1 LAVAHTAAAVEA
13 GGGTGGDG
21 DGPPWYGEREA
32 RPEYGETEPGRPVC
46 RSDCY
51 NQTLSMAY
59 LQGVCLGDERDV
71 APNAI
76 TLQGNEAEKQTG
88 GMGAHLNARCVNAGY
103 LMKHKTTPE
112 AAVSDCQQIFN

>member
-1 LAVAHTAAAVEA
+1 LAVAHTAVAVEA
-13 GGGTGGDG
+13 GAGAGGDG

-59 LQGVCLGDERDV
+59 LQGVCLDIARGTLV
-71 APNAI
+71 CGTTNA
-76 TLQGNEAEKQTG
+76 TLLRLLSLYKETRLRNMLVEWVLT
-88 GMGAHLNARCVNAGY
+88 
-103 LMKHKTTPE
+103 
-112 AAVSDCQQIFN
+112 